1 MFIFANGDYLS
12 SALRDFNER
21 LRKKSRDVLEW
32 CARENRA
39 CLLVIARPYHMDPGI
54 GHEIEGLG
62 RLAVGVREHFPNRR
76 IADYHGVDVQP
87 ELIEWADANLA
98 GPGFRFTCV
107 DVSNERYNP
116 DGTPERTLAAD
127 PGTVDVFYAYSVF
140 SHMNDEDTP
149 AYLKL
154 IREALSDGGRAFVT
168 CFVEEDVPGWEENPE
183 GYGPLEWKGRLHC
196 TRFARWHF
204 EDHVNAARL
213 AVDRFEYGQETD
225 GQSLYV
231 LRKR

>member
-1 MFIFANGDYLS
+1 MLKRSKKTPLPPGKYRMGGKHFKNDKAFIKTAVGDGTRWEQYAGLNKD
-12 SALRDFNER
+12 SALLD
-21 LRKKSRDVLEW
+21 W
-32 CARENRA
+32 GCGA
-39 CLLVIARPYHMDPGI
+39 
-54 GHEIEGLG
+54 G
-62 RLAVGVREHFPNRR
+62 RLGVGVREYFGQIR
-76 IADYHGVDVQP
+76 DYHGVDIQK
-87 ELIEWADANLA
+87 ELIDWADENLA
-98 GPGFRFTCV
+98 GPGMRFTYV
-107 DVSNERYNP
+107 NVSNERYNP
-116 DGTPERTLAAD
+116 DGSPERTLAAD
-127 PGTVDVFYAYSVF
+127 PGSVDVFYAYSVF

-154 IREALSDGGRAFVT
+154 ISEALSENGKAFVT
-168 CFVEEDVPGWEENPE
+168 CFVEEDVAGWEENPE
-183 GYGPLEWKGRLHC
+183 GYGPLDWKGRLHC